1 LNQALIRFIQFIVA
15 LVTPVFLLLTAGHLL
30 INVWYLEYEYG
41 KPDFPRDPFG
51 FTQQQRLELA
61 TVSIRF
67 LQSREP
73 AEQAVRLLEAQRLP
87 GTDRPLFGP
96 DELSHMVDVKRFTDV
111 LWRVQYAAGLIALG
125 GLILLLANPRTR
137 HAGYRGIFWAGAAT
151 AGFLVFLALF
161 VLLSW
166 RMFFVLFHE
175 LFFPP
180 GTWTFNYDTSL
191 IRLYPDRFWFDAGTL
206 ITLGTLGV
214 GVVLAAIGHL
224 LSRRRPAAER

>member
-1 LNQALIRFIQFIVA
+1 MRIIQIA
-15 LVTPVFLLLTAGHLL
+15 AIIAMPIFLLLTAGHLL
-30 INVWYLEYEYG
+30 INVWYLQYEYG

-67 LQSREP
+67 LQSPEP
-73 AEQAVRLLEAQRLP
+73 AEVAVELLAAQRMP
-87 GTDRPLFGP
+87 GMDRPLFGP
-96 DELSHMVDVKRFTDV
+96 DELSHMMDVKRFTAV
-111 LWRVQYAAGLIALG
+111 LWRVQYAAAVLALG
-125 GLILLLANPRTR
+125 GLIVLVARRRTR
-137 HAGYRGIFWAGAAT
+137 NAGYRTLFWSGVAT
-151 AGFLVFLALF
+151 TGFLLFLALF

-166 RMFFVLFHE
+166 RMFFVMFHE

-206 ITLGTLGV
+206 ITLGTLIVGIALAGV
-214 GVVLAAIGHL
+214 GHL
-224 LSRRRPAAER
+224 LSRRRPAA

>member
-1 LNQALIRFIQFIVA
+1 MNRAFIRLIQFIVA
-15 LVTPVFLLLTAGHLL
+15 LVMPVFLLLTAGHLF

-67 LQSREP
+67 LQSHEP

-87 GTDRPLFGP
+87 GTNQPLFGP

-111 LWRVQYAAGLIALG
+111 LWRVQYAAGALALG
-125 GLILLLANPRTR
+125 GLIVLLARPTTR
-137 HAGYRGIFWAGAAT
+137 YAGYRALFWAGATT
-151 AGFLVFLALF
+151 AGFLVFLVLF
-161 VLLSW
+161 VVLSW
-166 RMFFVLFHE
+166 RMFFILFHE

-180 GTWTFNYDTSL
+180 GTWMFNYDTSL
-191 IRLYPDRFWFDAGTL
+191 IRLYPDRFWFDAGAL
-206 ITLGTLGV
+206 ITLGTLAAGIFLSVV
-214 GVVLAAIGHL
+214 GYL
-224 LSRRRPAAER
+224 LSRRRPAAES

>member
-1 LNQALIRFIQFIVA
+1 MNRALIRFIQFIVA
-15 LVTPVFLLLTAGHLL
+15 LVTPIFLLLTAGHLF
-30 INVWYLEYEYG
+30 INDWYLQYEYG

-73 AEQAVRLLEAQRLP
+73 AEQAVRLLAAQRLP
-87 GTDRPLFGP
+87 GTAQPLFGP

-125 GLILLLANPRTR
+125 GLALLLANPRTR
-137 HAGYRGIFWAGAAT
+137 YAGYRGIFWAGAAT
-151 AGFLVFLALF
+151 AGFLVCLALF

-166 RMFFVLFHE
+166 RMFFVVFHE

-206 ITLGTLGV
+206 ITLGTFGV
-214 GVVLAAIGHL
+214 GLGLTAIGHL
-224 LSRRRPAAER
+224 LSRRHAAAER

>member
-1 LNQALIRFIQFIVA
+1 RFIQFIVA
-15 LVTPVFLLLTAGHLL
+15 LVMPVFLLLTAGHLL
-30 INVWYLEYEYG
+30 INVWYLQYEYG

-73 AEQAVRLLEAQRLP
+73 AERAIRLLEAQRLP
-87 GTDRPLFGP
+87 GTDQPLFGP
-96 DELSHMVDVKRFTDV
+96 DELSHMMDVKRFTDM
-111 LWRVQYAAGLIALG
+111 LWRVQYAAGALALA
-125 GLILLLANPRTR
+125 GLIVLLARPATR
-137 HAGYRGIFWAGAAT
+137 LAGYRAIFWSGAT
-151 AGFLVFLALF
+151 TTGSLLFLALF

-166 RMFFVLFHE
+166 RMFFVVFHE

-180 GTWTFNYDTSL
+180 GTWMFNYDTSL

-206 ITLGTLGV
+206 ITLGVLGA
-214 GVVLAAIGHL
+214 GIVLAGIGHL
-224 LSRRRPAAER
+224 LSRRHAAAER